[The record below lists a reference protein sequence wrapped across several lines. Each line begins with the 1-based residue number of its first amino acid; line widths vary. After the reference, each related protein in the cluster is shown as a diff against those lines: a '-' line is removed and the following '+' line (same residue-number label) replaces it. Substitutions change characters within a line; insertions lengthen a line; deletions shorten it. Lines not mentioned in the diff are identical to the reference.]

1 MIHKKGQKSKQFYEK
16 PKLRTIPLVAEEVL
30 ATKCKAASGA
40 PGKNGG
46 QCGFSPCSV
55 PGAYGS

>member
-1 MIHKKGQKSKQFYEK
+1 MAHEDEKKSKLPYEK

-30 ATKCKAASGA
+30 AVNCKAASGA
-40 PGKNGG
+40 PGKNSGR
-46 QCGFSPCSV
+46 CGFSPCSV